1 MSQPAA
7 EQRSAPAPWDGKCAR
22 RLKSCRQCQRR
33 FSKDER
39 HLWRC
44 PACGQDRHCLHDPA
58 NGLRGQP
65 CHLHGGRSLKGA
77 AHPSFKGKGFS
88 KYLPAGLSAK
98 FEEAQADPNLLRLR
112 DEAAL
117 LRLRQTE
124 LAARIGGEESGA
136 AWAALSDAWDRFEA
150 ASQGKDPAAMQAA
163 LAEIGQVIRRGAG
176 RDAAWNELVR
186 FAHDRAA
193 IVRGEA
199 DIAHKMSQVL
209 TMDQANA
216 LAMAMGRAVA
226 EEVKDRVILSRI
238 AVKFARLLGQEP
250 PQRIV
255 EQAEREPQPERQV
268 VAVVS
273 SPSPVSVS
281 PVHVQESE

>member
-1 MSQPAA
+1 MSQPSVD
-7 EQRSAPAPWDGKCAR
+7 QRSAPAPWADKCAR
-22 RLKSCRQCQRR
+22 RLKTCRKCGRR

-39 HLWRC
+39 HLWKC
-44 PACGQDRHCLHDPA
+44 PACQTDRHCLHDPA
-58 NGLRGQP
+58 SGLRGQP

-98 FEEAQADPNLLRLR
+98 FEEAQSDPNLLRLK

-124 LAARIGGEESGA
+124 LAARIGSEESGA
-136 AWAALSDAWDRFEA
+136 AWAALTDAWDQFEA

-163 LAEIGQVIRRGAG
+163 LAEIGQAIRRGAG

-199 DIAHKMSQVL
+199 DILHKMSQVL
-209 TMDQANA
+209 TLEQANA
-216 LAMAMGRAVA
+216 LAAGMGRAVV

-238 AVKFARLLGQEP
+238 AVRFARLMGQEHRS
-250 PQRIV
+250 RIV
-255 EQAEREPQPERQV
+255 EQAEAEPEGQV
-268 VAVVS
+268 VPVVS
-273 SPSPVSVS
+273 SPSPI
-281 PVHVQESE
+281 QESE